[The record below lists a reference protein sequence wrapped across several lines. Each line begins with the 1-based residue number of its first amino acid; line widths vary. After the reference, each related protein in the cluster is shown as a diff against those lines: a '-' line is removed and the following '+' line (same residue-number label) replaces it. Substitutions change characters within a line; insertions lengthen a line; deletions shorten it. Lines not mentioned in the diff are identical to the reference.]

1 MPALH
6 QSQEEACT
14 REALV
19 VQQLQAR
26 SLRLL
31 PEQLARVDD
40 TCPATVSREDLI
52 EFMASP
58 PSDFWGG
65 YAMACYVMR
74 TQLAAVTGREF
85 F

>member
-6 QSQEEACT
+6 QPQEEACT

-26 SLRLL
+26 SLQL
-31 PEQLARVDD
+31 PPDQLARVDD
-40 TCPATVSREDLI
+40 MCPATVSREDLI
-52 EFMASP
+52 EFMAAP
-58 PSDFWGG
+58 PNDFWGG

>member
-1 MPALH
+1 MPH
-6 QSQEEACT
+6 HHNHDPFSQ

-19 VQQLQAR
+19 VQQLQAQ
-26 SLRLL
+26 SLQL
-31 PEQLARVDD
+31 PPDELARVDD
-40 TCPATVSREDLI
+40 MCPATVCREDLI
-52 EFMASP
+52 EFMACP
-58 PSDFWGG
+58 PNDFWAG